1 MRPSFSS
8 TFLCSVLA
16 AVAVSFLAS
25 KPAAASAAVVT
36 IDGAPVS
43 GVISR
48 EGHLLVPFRAPM
60 EQVGATVDWSD
71 ATQTGTATYSGR
83 ELVRVKVGEDTAYI
97 DGNAK
102 SLTVAPVLVS
112 HLEYVPVEM
121 LPQISN
127 ATIAMSDGGATATI
141 TNFDLA
147 GIDAIGAS
155 AGSID
160 PKGQILYLWVWLLP
174 ISAILVVLVI
184 FATKGSL
191 ERRRA

>member
-1 MRPSFSS
+1 MRRFSS
-8 TFLCSVLA
+8 AALYCSVLA
-16 AVAVSFLAS
+16 AVAVSLAAS
-25 KPAAASAAVVT
+25 KPAPVEAAAVT
-36 IDGAPVS
+36 IDGAHVS

-48 EGHLLVPFRAPM
+48 QGHLLVPFRAPM
-60 EQVGATVDWSD
+60 EQVGATVNWSD

-83 ELVRVKVGEDTAYI
+83 ELVRVKVGEETAYI

-102 SLTVAPVLVS
+102 SLTVAPVLIS

-127 ATIAMSDGGATATI
+127 ARIAMSGASATI

-174 ISAILVVLVI
+174 ISAVLIILVI
-184 FATKGSL
+184 FATKGGL
-191 ERRRA
+191 ERRRM

>member
-1 MRPSFSS
+1 MRRFSS
-8 TFLCSVLA
+8 LAFFCSVLA
-16 AVAVSFLAS
+16 AVAVSVVAS
-25 KPAAASAAVVT
+25 KPAVAGAAVVT

-48 EGHLLVPFRAPM
+48 AGHLLVPFRAPM

-83 ELVRVKVGEDTAYI
+83 ELVRVKVGEETAYI

-102 SLTVAPVLVS
+102 TLTVAPVLIT

-127 ATIAMSDGGATATI
+127 ATIAMSSDGATATI

-147 GIDAIGAS
+147 GIDAAGAN

>member
-1 MRPSFSS
+1 MRRFFSAAFS
-8 TFLCSVLA
+8 CSVLT
-16 AVAVSFLAS
+16 AVAVALVAS
-25 KPAAASAAVVT
+25 KPAPAEAAAVT

-83 ELVRVKVGEDTAYI
+83 ELVRVKVGEETAYT

-102 SLTVAPVLVS
+102 SLTVAPVLIS

-174 ISAILVVLVI
+174 ISAVLVVLVI
-184 FATKGSL
+184 FATKGGL
-191 ERRRA
+191 ERRRT